1 MIMGNHTRRN
11 FLATAGIGTLGALVS
26 TDASEAAETFRPRPG
41 TRVPSTGTGSK
52 NQGTYTLTRQI
63 PIYGEYDVVVAGG
76 GPAGIGAAICA
87 ARLGAKVLLIEAT
100 GWLGGMGTSGLVNTF
115 GPMTSGTENL
125 AGGLIREIVETLYE
139 RKFLGPTV
147 KPDSWLE
154 KYRWIPF
161 QIEGYKL
168 LLDELTTKAG
178 VHVQFFTT
186 VIDADAD
193 AMRRQVNGLIT
204 QNVEGYHYVKAKTF
218 IDCSGTATFANLC
231 GAKCRE
237 PGRDT
242 DRIMSSTL
250 CAILANV
257 NWNKF
262 KKSEE
267 HELLYKAID
276 DGHFTINKKDRHLPG
291 IMGRVDQ
298 TIAALNASHMYN
310 LNALRCR
317 DLTDGIMLGR
327 RIVQEY
333 LSFYRKYVPG
343 CENVEL
349 VTTANLIGVRE
360 TRRIVG
366 EYELNIDDYMARR
379 KFPDQ
384 IGIFAKF
391 VDIHAYD
398 DSDEEWERFIKES
411 GVQQPAG
418 YEATLRY
425 SPGEY
430 YGIPY
435 GILVPKG
442 WKNLWVAGRI
452 ISADIKAQGS
462 VRAQPAC
469 CMMGQAA
476 GTAAVQSIKTGQPG
490 YELNTETLVQTL
502 REAKANLP
510 QEKLSKTMTRS

>member
-1 MIMGNHTRRN
+1 MDLHTRRG
-11 FLATAGIGTLGALVS
+11 FLAASGVGALGAIAGVN
-26 TDASEAAETFRPRPG
+26 ANAETVF
-41 TRVPSTGTGSK
+41 GS
-52 NQGTYTLTRQI
+52 NYTLTRQI
-63 PIYGEYDVVVAGG
+63 PIGGEYDVVVAGG
-76 GPAGIGAAICA
+76 GPAGIGAAISA
-87 ARLGAKVLLIEAT
+87 ARLGAKVLLVEAT
-100 GWLGGMGTSGLVNTF
+100 GCLGGMGTSGLVNTF
-115 GPMTSGTENL
+115 GPTTSGTQNL
-125 AGGLIREIVETLYE
+125 VGGLMREIIETLHE

-178 VHVQFFTT
+178 VHVRFFTT

-193 AMRRQVNGLIT
+193 TAQRRVNGVMT
-204 QNVEGYHYVKAKTF
+204 HNVEGYRYYKAKTV
-218 IDCSGTATFANLC
+218 IDCTGTAAFANLC
-231 GAKCRE
+231 GAECRE

-250 CAILANV
+250 CSMFANV
-257 NWNKF
+257 DWKKF
-262 KKSEE
+262 KKQEE
-267 HELLYKAID
+267 YDAIHKAIA
-276 DGHFTINKKDRHLPG
+276 DGHFTINKRDRHLPG
-291 IMGRVDQ
+291 LSRVDE
-298 TIAALNASHMYN
+298 TVGGLNASHMYN
-310 LNALRCR
+310 LNTLRCK

-349 VTTANLIGVRE
+349 VTTAPLIGVRE

-366 EYELNIDDYMARR
+366 EYELTIDDYLARR
-379 KFPDQ
+379 TFPDQ

-398 DSDEEWERFIKES
+398 DSDKEWERFIKES
-411 GVQQPAG
+411 GVQQPKDAP
-418 YEATLRY
+418 ATLRLA
-425 SPGEY
+425 PGEF

-442 WKNLWVAGRI
+442 WKNLWVAGRT

-476 GTAAVQSIKTGQPG
+476 ATAAVQSIKTGQSACD
-490 YELNTETLVQTL
+490 LDTETLVLTL
-502 REAKANLP
+502 RKAKANLP
-510 QEKLSKTMTRS
+510 QENLSKTMTRS